1 MKRWRFHGELSRN
14 ADEHPV
20 DRLVVKRTK
29 ARREQGRLAQLTSE
43 IVEALGD
50 RSGLWFEYESRAASL
65 QAHMDAAYFDTGVEL
80 GAAAMAAES
89 AGDTSQAIRTLAETL
104 IRTALTSGLSRE
116 DANAA
121 VALAAWSIAS
131 SRAVREE

>member
-20 DRLVVKRTK
+20 DRLVVKCTK

-43 IVEALGD
+43 IVEALGE
-50 RSGLWFEYESRAASL
+50 RSGLWFEYESRAAGL
-65 QAHMDAAYFDTGVEL
+65 QARMDAAYFDTGVEL

>member
-29 ARREQGRLAQLTSE
+29 AVHEQRRLAKLSGD
-43 IVEALGD
+43 IVESLGERRD
-50 RSGLWFEYESRAASL
+50 LWFEYESRAANL
-65 QAHMDAAYFDTGVEL
+65 QARMDAAYFDTGVEL
-80 GAAAMAAES
+80 GAVAMASET
-89 AGDTSQAIRTLAETL
+89 AGDTSQAIRSLAETL

-121 VALAAWSIAS
+121 VALASWSIAR